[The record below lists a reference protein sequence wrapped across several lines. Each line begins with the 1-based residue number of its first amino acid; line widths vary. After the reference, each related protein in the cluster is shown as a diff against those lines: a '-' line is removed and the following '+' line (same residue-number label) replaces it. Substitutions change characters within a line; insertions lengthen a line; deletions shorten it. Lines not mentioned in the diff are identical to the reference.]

1 MKQELNEQPHNQHQA
16 STNDNQLLRDRIFA
30 VGAIASIG
38 AWLERL
44 TTFRPQAAGSSKG
57 NFWKLL
63 GVLLDP
69 RLPGN
74 EKADF

>member
-1 MKQELNEQPHNQHQA
+1 M
-16 STNDNQLLRDRIFA
+16 IFA

-44 TTFRPQAAGSSKG
+44 TTFGPQAAGSSKG

-63 GVLLDP
+63 EALLDP

-74 EKADF
+74 EKADY

>member
-1 MKQELNEQPHNQHQA
+1 M
-16 STNDNQLLRDRIFA
+16 IFA

-44 TTFRPQAAGSSKG
+44 TTFGPQAAGSSKG

-63 GVLLDP
+63 EALLDP

-74 EKADF
+74 EKAIESVEMVYGQLQCF